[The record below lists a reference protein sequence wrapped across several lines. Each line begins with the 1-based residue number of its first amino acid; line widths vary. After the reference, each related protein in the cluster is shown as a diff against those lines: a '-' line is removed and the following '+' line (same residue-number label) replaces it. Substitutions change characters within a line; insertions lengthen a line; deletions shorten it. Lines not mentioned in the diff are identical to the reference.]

1 MKLLIDLQ
9 ALQNESR
16 ERGIGRYVKSLFDA
30 LTSRDDI
37 EIYGLLNG
45 AMESTFES
53 AYTRITQKIDP
64 TRVLVF
70 PGIKD
75 TCEHISENKHRR
87 VIGEA
92 AYEAF
97 VSQAGCDAILV
108 GSAVEGFGDD
118 TCLSLRDPTA
128 NYLKSVVLYDLIP
141 LFDPDKYLGC
151 SKTKAWYANRILQLE
166 AADLTL
172 AISESSRN
180 EALSLLG
187 AQEQSSVSISTAI
200 DTTLFNPNVP
210 VSEKILATLA
220 ITKPFLM
227 HTSAIEPR
235 KNFDGLLRAFA
246 KLPSDVRK
254 NYQLLFVGNVSE
266 GMEKYLRDIADL
278 ENIPQSDLIIP
289 GFVADEDLAKLYR
302 LCSLFVFPSF
312 HEGFGLPALE
322 AMACGCPT
330 IGSNVT
336 SIPEVIGDPS
346 YTFDP
351 QDPEDISNLILRLL
365 TDNLAWKKAKE
376 HALKHAAT
384 FSWDVIAERA
394 VVALKERLA
403 GRPSTRPA
411 YPSAKRM
418 AAHVAERVDLNGLP
432 ASDLEALA
440 RCLAAAET
448 ELITKLA
455 SSCETS
461 SKTWRIEGPFDST
474 YSLALVNRETAR
486 AMAGLGWKM
495 ALHSTEGPGD
505 FPANPD
511 FLAANS
517 DLAAMH
523 DHAAEVSQER
533 SFAVSRLLYPPRVA
547 DMAGQINALHHYA
560 WEESGFPH
568 TWVDDFNASLNMMT
582 ALSTHVEKIMIDN
595 GVTVPMAVSGNG
607 VDHWDRI
614 QADDSYHIEARRF
627 RFLHVSACF
636 PRKGVDALLEAYEAA
651 FTIDDDVSLLI
662 KTFDNPHNNVRE
674 MLAAMKARNPRFPHV
689 VTIFSDLPE
698 NQLKALYQ
706 QCHVLVGPSFAEGF
720 GLPFAEAMLTGIPVI
735 TTNWGGQLD
744 FCNEGNSWLVDY
756 KFERARTHFGL
767 WASAWA
773 RADVASLAEAM
784 RQAHAASPETRSAMA
799 ARGREQLMARHQWK
813 HVAQRLT
820 LAATTLPNT
829 SRRNPRIGWISTW
842 HSKCGVATYSQHLV
856 DAIPADV
863 TVFSP
868 INDTLLIGKDSSIRC
883 WRQSKSRS
891 DLWRVLTHPQVEE
904 LDVFVIQFNYNF
916 YNHGDLSRFISQAK
930 ALGKVIII
938 CLHSTVDPVAERDV
952 ANFHLAWLAPALA
965 ECDRVLVHSF
975 DDLNRLKDLGL
986 VENVALFPHG
996 VLRRPDTAPPRRS
1009 DIVPTIATYGFAL
1022 PHKGLPELLQAVRLL
1037 HDRGRKIRLKMVNAE
1052 YPADVS
1058 VALVND
1064 LKAKIDQ
1071 LGLASFVE
1079 MHNQFLS
1086 DKESL
1091 ELLTDSDL
1099 VVFPYQNTGESASGA
1114 VRYGM
1119 AVERP
1124 VAVTPL
1130 PIFSDIEGA
1139 VFRMGG
1145 TTPANIAD
1153 GIAAA
1158 LDAIAGET
1166 PEAKAIAEQAT
1177 RWREQHDYRIVGQR
1191 LHGIICALMSD

>member
-1 MKLLIDLQ
+1 MRLLIDLQ

-30 LTSRDDI
+30 LASRDDI

-45 AMESTFES
+45 AMESTLEY
-53 AYTRITQKIDP
+53 AYNRVIQRIDP
-64 TRVLVF
+64 NRVLVF

-87 VIGEA
+87 LIGEG

-128 NYLKSVVLYDLIP
+128 TYLKSVVLYDLIP

-172 AISESSRN
+172 AISESSRK
-180 EALSLLG
+180 EALSFLG
-187 AQEQSSVSISTAI
+187 APERSSVSISTAI
-200 DTTLFNPNVP
+200 DTKLFNANGSVN
-210 VSEKILATLA
+210 EKVLAKFS

-235 KNFDGLLRAFA
+235 KNFDGLLKAFA

-254 NYQLLFVGNVSE
+254 NHQLLFVGNVSE
-266 GMEKYLRDIADL
+266 EMENYLRSIADL
-278 ENIPQSDLIIP
+278 DSIPQSDLLIP
-289 GFVADEDLAKLYR
+289 GFVSDEDLASLYR
-302 LCSLFVFPSF
+302 LCRLFVFPSF

-322 AMACGCPT
+322 AMACGCPA
-330 IGSNVT
+330 IGSNIT
-336 SIPEVIGDPS
+336 SIPEVIGDAS

-351 QDPEDISNLILRLL
+351 ANPAEISSLMVRLL
-365 TDNLAWKKAKE
+365 TDDSAWRKAKK

-384 FSWDVIAERA
+384 FSWDVIADRA
-394 VVALKERLA
+394 VAALKEKLS
-403 GRPSTRPA
+403 GKPSPRPA

-432 ASDLEALA
+432 PSDLEALA
-440 RCLAAAET
+440 RCLAAAEN

-455 SSCETS
+455 SSCQTK

-486 AMAGLGWKM
+486 AMAKLGWKM
-495 ALHSTEGPGD
+495 ALHSSEGPGD

-523 DHAAEVSQER
+523 DRAAKVSQKR

-568 TWVDDFNASLNMMT
+568 AWVDDFNASLNMMT

-595 GVTVPMAVSGNG
+595 GVSVPMATSGCG

-614 QADDSYHIEARRF
+614 EPDPSYKVNARSF
-627 RFLHVSACF
+627 RFLHVSSCF
-636 PRKGVDALLEAYEAA
+636 PRKGVDALLAAYGEAFSIE
-651 FTIDDDVSLLI
+651 DDVSLII
-662 KTFDNPHNNVRE
+662 KTFDNPHNEVRE
-674 MLAAMKARNPRFPHV
+674 MLAELQARNPQYPHV
-689 VTIFSDLPE
+689 VMIFGDISDAE
-698 NQLKALYQ
+698 LKALYG
-706 QCHVLVGPSFAEGF
+706 QCQVMVGPSFAEGY

-820 LAATTLPNT
+820 MASATLPNVP
-829 SRRNPRIGWISTW
+829 RRNPRVGWISSW
-842 HSKCGVATYSQHLV
+842 HSKCGIATYSQHLV
-856 DAIPADV
+856 ESFPGEV

-868 INDTLLIGKDSSIRC
+868 VNDTPLIGKDRSIRC
-883 WRQSKSRS
+883 WRQSKTQS
-891 DLWRVLTHPQVEE
+891 DLWRVLAHPIARE
-904 LDVFVIQFNYNF
+904 LDAFVIQFNYNF
-916 YNHGDLSRFISQAK
+916 YNHTDLARFISQAK
-930 ALGKVIII
+930 ALGKVVII
-938 CLHSTVDPVAERDV
+938 CLHSTDDPVAEPDV
-952 ANFHLAWLAPALA
+952 ANFHLPWLAPALA
-965 ECDRVLVHSF
+965 ACDRVLVHSF

-986 VENVALFPHG
+986 VDNVALFPHG
-996 VLRRPDTAPPRRS
+996 VLRRPDVAPVRPKGTTAT
-1009 DIVPTIATYGFAL
+1009 VATYGFAL
-1022 PHKGLPELLQAVRLL
+1022 PHKGLPEILQAVRLL
-1037 HDRGRKIRLKMVNAE
+1037 HDRDRKIRLKMVNAE
-1052 YPADVS
+1052 YPANVS
-1058 VALVND
+1058 AEIVNN
-1064 LKAKIDQ
+1064 LKSQIAS
-1071 LGLASFVE
+1071 LGLTDFVE
-1079 MHNQFLS
+1079 THNRFLA
-1086 DKESL
+1086 DEESMT
-1091 ELLTDSDL
+1091 LLTDSDL
-1099 VVFPYQNTGESASGA
+1099 VVFPYQHTGESASGA

-1130 PIFSDIEGA
+1130 PIFSDIEGS

-1145 TTPANIAD
+1145 TTPADIAD

-1158 LDAIAGET
+1158 LDAIARDT
-1166 PEAKAIAEQAT
+1166 PEATAIAEQAT
-1177 RWREQHDYRIVGQR
+1177 RWREQHDYRVVGKR
-1191 LHGIICALMSD
+1191 LFHMCATLSAV